1 MAEYDDGEYT
11 KEILS
16 GDIHSLNQWAVGLET
31 RDQAK
36 TFIYAFIYGAG
47 NAKVG
52 EIVGGTEV
60 QGRIMKANFLNQLPA
75 LDILMKTVKGVAS
88 KRGWLKG
95 IDGRKLPVR
104 SEHSSLNLLLQSTG
118 AILMKQATVFL
129 MNYIDK
135 EELDAKL
142 VLHVHDEV
150 QLEAKAEHAERVGEL
165 AVKAMR
171 RAGLHFLM
179 ECPIDGEFKIG
190 NTWAETH

>member
-1 MAEYDDGEYT
+1 
-11 KEILS
+11 
-16 GDIHSLNQWAVGLET
+16 
-31 RDQAK
+31 
-36 TFIYAFIYGAG
+36 
-47 NAKVG
+47 
-52 EIVGGTEV
+52 
-60 QGRIMKANFLNQLPA
+60 MKR
-75 LDILMKTVKGVAS
+75 VKGVAS
-88 KRGWLKG
+88 KRGWIKG

-150 QLEAKAEHAERVGEL
+150 QLEAKAEDAERVGQL

-171 RAGLHFLM
+171 RAGLHFRM